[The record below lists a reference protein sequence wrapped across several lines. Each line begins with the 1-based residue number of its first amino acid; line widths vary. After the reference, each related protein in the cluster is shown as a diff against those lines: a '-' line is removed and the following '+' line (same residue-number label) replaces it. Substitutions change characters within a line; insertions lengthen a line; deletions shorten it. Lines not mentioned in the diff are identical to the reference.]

1 MSSTSKKSKA
11 KADVKKVGRGVKKAG
26 KDVEVAV
33 EKGAHDIKRAG
44 QNQEESLTA
53 WSRRP

>member
-1 MSSTSKKSKA
+1 MSSTSKKAKV
-11 KADVKKVGRGVKKAG
+11 KADAKKVGGGVKKAG

-44 QNQEESLTA
+44 QKIRKKA
-53 WSRRP
+53 